1 MSPKPMKNLSPSEI
15 CIFCQVEGL
24 LLRNLTLEEE
34 AKAGHIYLVDYKI
47 LEGKQLTK
55 MQIAKFCI
63 SFKNAEKYKIQLLWI
78 WFKNTLFSKGIS
90 TGWEGGA
97 KDAGGHFVKKIASE

>member
-47 LEGKQLTK
+47 LEGKQLTIV
-55 MQIAKFCI
+55 QNAKFCI
-63 SFKNAEKYKIQLLWI
+63 SFKNAEKYNYYVFALRIHCI
-78 WFKNTLFSKGIS
+78 
-90 TGWEGGA
+90 
-97 KDAGGHFVKKIASE
+97 